1 MGNANVA
8 KPQHFYGGTSWLRMA
23 TVNLYP
29 RSLARLVVLGNVL
42 VALPLMAAIGYSA
55 VTVQALSERSKA
67 VTGQA
72 ALAGRLGWELPEDLI
87 HMERSLRQ
95 YEVLRDASLLEDYG
109 VARRE
114 WRQIG
119 TDFAAIPLMAPVA
132 PQVAE
137 ILATEEA
144 AYRQLGSRAEGL
156 DQLRATVAEVM
167 ASSRVLLTEA
177 NRLVSA
183 EQEAFHAQAE
193 SLRRRL
199 LAALVAALTTA
210 AALLWAGRRL
220 MGQLFSR
227 FERAVLALGEGRL
240 ERTIRL
246 KGPEDLQRIGRRL
259 EWLRGRLA
267 ALEEQRTLLL
277 RHVSHEL
284 KTPLAALREGASLLS
299 EGAAG
304 ALTPPQAR
312 IAGIMQNNTLRLQ
325 ALIDSL
331 LQLQRAAHVADRF
344 EPQQVR
350 LDELIQQTLSSHQ
363 LAARDKRL
371 HVVGTL
377 APLAVEGG
385 REELMAV
392 VDNLIANAI
401 KYSSEGG
408 TVRVSLA
415 RSSDDAV
422 FEVADDGPGIPAA
435 DRQRIFEPFFRS
447 AATRDAT
454 GVGLGLAIANEYA
467 VAHRGRIELLESPVG
482 AHFRVTLP
490 LVWRTK

>member
-1 MGNANVA
+1 
-8 KPQHFYGGTSWLRMA
+8 MA
-23 TVNLYP
+23 AVNLYP

-42 VALPLMAAIGYSA
+42 VALPLMAAIGYAA
-55 VTVQALSERSKA
+55 VTVQALSDRSKA

-95 YEVLRDASLLEDYG
+95 YEVLRDSSLLDDYAA
-109 VARRE
+109 ARRE
-114 WRQIG
+114 WRHIG
-119 TDFAAIPLMAPVA
+119 GDFAAIPLMAPLATRVM
-132 PQVAE
+132 E
-137 ILATEEA
+137 ILAIEEA
-144 AYRQLGSRAEGL
+144 AYRQLGPQGEGLGQLRQTVVEVIELSRA
-156 DQLRATVAEVM
+156 
-167 ASSRVLLTEA
+167 LLTEA
-177 NRLVSA
+177 NRLVAA
-183 EQEAFHAQAE
+183 EQETFHAQAE
-193 SLRRRL
+193 SLRQRL
-199 LAALVAALTTA
+199 LAALGAALVTA

-220 MGQLFSR
+220 VGQLFSR

-240 ERTIRL
+240 ERKIRL
-246 KGPEDLQRIGRRL
+246 KGPEDMQRIGQRL

-304 ALTPPQAR
+304 TLTPPQAR

-325 ALIDSL
+325 TLIDSL
-331 LQLQRAAHVADRF
+331 LQLQRAAYAGDRF
-344 EPQQVR
+344 EPRPVR
-350 LDELIQQTLSSHQ
+350 LDELIQQALASHQ

-371 HVVGTL
+371 HLVGTL

-401 KYSSEGG
+401 KYSANDG
-408 TVRVSLA
+408 TVRVSLTHG
-415 RSSDDAV
+415 DAAAI
-422 FEVADDGPGIPAA
+422 FEVADEGPGIAVA
-435 DRQRIFEPFFRS
+435 DRQRIFEPFFRG
-447 AATRDAT
+447 AATREVA

-467 VAHRGRIELLESPVG
+467 VAHRGRIELLDSPVG

-490 LVWRTK
+490 LVWRSS